1 MELIGPRFRDHVH
14 HAACGAPKFRR
25 GSGCNHLKFLH
36 SIERDIDSGALSA
49 NLLAKKAVIVI
60 AAIQADVVVDSALSS
75 EIDFV
80 AIRTLDDAYAR
91 SKRQQ
96 IFELSS

>member
-1 MELIGPRFRDHVH
+1 M
-14 HAACGAPKFRR
+14 
-25 GSGCNHLKFLH
+25 KFLH

-80 AIRTLDDAYAR
+80 TIRTLDDAYAR